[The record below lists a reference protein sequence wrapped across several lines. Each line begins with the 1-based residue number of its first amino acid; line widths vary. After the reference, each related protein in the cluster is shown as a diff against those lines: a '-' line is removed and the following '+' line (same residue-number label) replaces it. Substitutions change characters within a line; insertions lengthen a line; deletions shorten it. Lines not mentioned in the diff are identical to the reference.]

1 MARFVVQRLFDSV
14 VVLLGVS
21 LLVFFL
27 VRLSGD
33 PAATLLP
40 VEASREDY
48 VALRKSLGLDRPLPE
63 QYIRF
68 LGRAIRGDFGLSIRH
83 RIPALPTVLER
94 LPATLKLTFV
104 GMLISLAI
112 AVPLGVV
119 SATKRNT
126 VVDALARIAA
136 LLGQAMPTFWLG
148 ILLIMLFAVRLR
160 WFPVVGQADLEHL
173 ILPAVTLGAFAAPV
187 QMRLLRSS
195 LLEVLNTDFI
205 RTAHSKGVPP
215 RRVILRHALKNAAI
229 PFVTV
234 SGLQVGSWLGGALI
248 TEAVFAYPGMGLLA
262 VNAIQQIDL
271 PVVQAYVVVVAICIL
286 AVNFLVDLSY
296 AYLDPRIR
304 YG

>member
-68 LGRAIRGDFGLSIRH
+68 LGRALHCDFGLSIRH

-119 SATKRNT
+119 SATRRNT
-126 VVDALARIAA
+126 MVDDLARIAA

-215 RRVILRHALKNAAI
+215 RRVILRHASKNAAI

-296 AYLDPRIR
+296 AYLDP
-304 YG
+304 

>member
-1 MARFVVQRLFDSV
+1 M
-14 VVLLGVS
+14 
-21 LLVFFL
+21 
-27 VRLSGD
+27 
-33 PAATLLP
+33 
-40 VEASREDY
+40 
-48 VALRKSLGLDRPLPE
+48 
-63 QYIRF
+63 
-68 LGRAIRGDFGLSIRH
+68 
-83 RIPALPTVLER
+83 
-94 LPATLKLTFV
+94 
-104 GMLISLAI
+104 
-112 AVPLGVV
+112 
-119 SATKRNT
+119 
-126 VVDALARIAA
+126 VDDLARIAA

>member
-215 RRVILRHALKNAAI
+215 RRVILRHALKNAAL

-296 AYLDPRIR
+296 AYLDPRVR
-304 YG
+304 YA